1 MTPKVQIVAPVP
13 VSFDP
18 GADLSVWNNWSGRLD
33 SNQRPLP
40 PERTAPTRT
49 PRFSVVS
56 HRAKALSNAPCSRP
70 VHGQRFAANLR
81 ALSLRGAA

>member
-1 MTPKVQIVAPVP
+1 MWLRPLSFRCVRVTLFKR
-13 VSFDP
+13 VS
-18 GADLSVWNNWSGRLD
+18 WSGRLD

-56 HRAKALSNAPCSRP
+56 HRGKVLSNAPCSRP
-70 VHGQRFAANLR
+70 VHGPRFAANLG